1 MKLIIP
7 SSAARTSACAA
18 IATRLFIGLA
28 LEAPAIHNGAWIA
41 ALTPEGKELSS
52 EEFARQ
58 LLEAERVAVIPGNA
72 FGPSGEGFVRCSYAT
87 SLKQIQTALER
98 IGRFLERLKKK

>member
-41 ALTPEGKELSS
+41 ALLVR
-52 EEFARQ
+52 AALI
-58 LLEAERVAVIPGNA
+58 LLGAA
-72 FGPSGEGFVRCSYAT
+72 
-87 SLKQIQTALER
+87 
-98 IGRFLERLKKK
+98 